1 LIYSE
6 EKKLRTKIIPERQ
19 IFYKNGNDSGMDYK
33 AICVFAAI
41 GFFLGKD
48 TYYKDTEALQPAT
61 DYTTDENDRIASS
74 EVYWKWHYTPRQI
87 SLKQATEEFAHLFD
101 KLNFENLKGKKV
113 ILPLSGGLDSRTQ
126 AASVDKRIDVNC
138 YSYKFE
144 NSFDET
150 KYGREICKTL
160 DLPYS
165 EYIIPEGYLWKVIDE
180 LAEINQCCADFTH
193 PRQMA
198 VIKKISE
205 LGNIFFPGH
214 WGDVLFDSMGVK
226 DDLTFDDQ
234 VKMLTGKLI
243 KTGGTELAEK
253 LWKHWEITG
262 NFREYFDERI
272 SVLLSEIKIDNAN
285 SRIRAFKS
293 TYWAPRW
300 TSANMNVFSN
310 YHQIYLP
317 YYSDE
322 MCKFICTVPEEL
334 LSGRKI
340 QIEYIKMKN
349 PDLAKI
355 PWQSYEPLNL
365 YNYNTFGN
373 ISNLPN
379 RVLRKAKRIF
389 KKEILKKRDVRSNWE
404 IQFLGRENE
413 SILKNHLFESNAF
426 KKFIPEEIVSDMY
439 EKFIS
444 ADSKKYSHPVSM
456 LLTLSQFSKTIKC

>member
-1 LIYSE
+1 M
-6 EKKLRTKIIPERQ
+6 RTKIIPERQ
-19 IFYKNGNDSGMDYK
+19 IFYKNRNEASLDYK

-41 GFFLGKD
+41 GFFLEKD
-48 TYYKDTEALQPAT
+48 TYYTDSEALQPAT
-61 DYTTDENDRIASS
+61 DYTSDENHRINSS

-87 SLKQATEEFAHLFD
+87 NLKQATEEFAELFES
-101 KLNFENLKGKKV
+101 LNFENLKGKKV

-126 AASVDKRIDVNC
+126 AVAVDKRMDVKG

-150 KYGREICKTL
+150 KYGREICKIL

-165 EYIIPEGYLWKVIDE
+165 EFIIPKGYLWKVIDE

-198 VIKKISE
+198 VIKEISG
-205 LGNIFFPGH
+205 LGNVFFLGH
-214 WGDVLFDSMGVK
+214 WGDVLFDSMGIK
-226 DDLTFDDQ
+226 DDLTFDEQ
-234 VKMLTGKLI
+234 INTLTGKLI
-243 KTGGTELAEK
+243 KNGGTELAEK
-253 LWKHWEITG
+253 LWKHWEIPG

-272 SVLLSEIKIDNAN
+272 SGLLSDIKIDNAN

-310 YHQIYLP
+310 YQQIYLP

-322 MCKFICTVPEEL
+322 MCKFICTIPEEI

-349 PDLAKI
+349 PELAKI
-355 PWQSYEPLNL
+355 SWQSYDPLNL
-365 YNYNTFGN
+365 YNYKTFSDL
-373 ISNLPN
+373 SNLPN
-379 RVLRKAKRIF
+379 RILRKANRFI
-389 KKEILKKRDVRSNWE
+389 KKEILKKKEVKSNWE

-413 SILKNHLFESNAF
+413 KELKNHLFMNSSF
-426 KKFIPEEIVSDMY
+426 KKFIPEEIVFDIY
-439 EKFIS
+439 GKFING
-444 ADSKKYSHPVSM
+444 DSKKYSHPVSM
-456 LLTLSQFSKTIKC
+456 LLTLSQFSKTIKT